1 MDFRYLPIIVI
12 VAALFW
18 WLYKRAVY
26 DFPPGYKEGL
36 EEGNRMSQTN
46 KKEKA
51 PSTETDRKSS

>member
-1 MDFRYLPIIVI
+1 MDFRYLILIVI

-26 DFPPGYKEGL
+26 DFTRGYKEGL

>member
-1 MDFRYLPIIVI
+1 MDFRYLILIVI

-26 DFPPGYKEGL
+26 DFTRGYKKGL
-36 EEGNRMSQTN
+36 EDGNKLSQ
-46 KKEKA
+46 KQKA

>member
-1 MDFRYLPIIVI
+1 MDLRYLILTVI

-26 DFPPGYKEGL
+26 DFTRGYKKGL
-36 EEGNRMSQTN
+36 EDGNKLSQ
-46 KKEKA
+46 KQKA